1 MKLIGTKMKKL
12 DDDVTL
18 IKTKGYVYYLKWVAT
33 FVILFAV
40 ACRSVEEIPKIYD
53 IVLSW
58 IGTGMWLIVSI
69 AWKDRALIL
78 LNSVI
83 SFMLF
88 VAILRWIF

>member
-1 MKLIGTKMKKL
+1 MKKL
-12 DDDVTL
+12 DQEVTL
-18 IKTKGYVYYLKWVAT
+18 IKTTGYIYYTKWAAT
-33 FVILFAV
+33 FIILLAV
-40 ACRSVEEIPKIYD
+40 ACRSVDEIPKIYD
-53 IVLSW
+53 IFFSW

-88 VAILRWIF
+88 VAILRWLF

>member
-1 MKLIGTKMKKL
+1 MKTLNE
-12 DDDVTL
+12 DVTL
-18 IKTKGYVYYLKWVAT
+18 IKTKGYVYYAKWIAT
-33 FVILFAV
+33 LLVLIAV

-53 IVLSW
+53 VFFSW
-58 IGTGMWLIVSI
+58 IGTGLWLYVSL

-88 VAILRWIF
+88 VSLLRYFF

>member
-1 MKLIGTKMKKL
+1 VKKL
-12 DDDVTL
+12 DQEVTL
-18 IKTKGYVYYLKWVAT
+18 IKTTGYIYYTKWAAT
-33 FVILFAV
+33 VIILLAV
-40 ACRSVEEIPKIYD
+40 ACRSVDEIPKIYD
-53 IVLSW
+53 IFFSW

-88 VAILRWIF
+88 VAILRWLF